1 MIFITLIT
9 KEYKTVSS
17 MLLMLRWRTS
27 NEDLSRTLIIFTTWP
42 GVRRDII
49 FKTTLDPEIFA
60 STSATGEL
68 QHAPSSLTTRS
79 WLWSINPKLNLGLWS
94 SWGGSS
100 SSGCLGLGLGL
111 GLRLFLLRL
120 LDSKDCKT
128 WCNSLMNSITPPMID
143 AWSP

>member
-1 MIFITLIT
+1 M
-9 KEYKTVSS
+9 SS

-27 NEDLSRTLIIFTTWP
+27 NESLSSTPIILAIWP
-42 GVRRDII
+42 DVLRDII
-49 FKTTLDPEIFA
+49 FNTTLDPEIFA

-68 QHAPSSLTTRS
+68 QQAPIASSLLITWW
-79 WLWSINPKLNLGLWS
+79 WLSTPKLKLKLVFWS
-94 SWGGSS
+94 SWGVDGYCW
-100 SSGCLGLGLGL
+100 GNTTGFGLGLGL
-111 GLRLFLLRL
+111 GLRLFLRL